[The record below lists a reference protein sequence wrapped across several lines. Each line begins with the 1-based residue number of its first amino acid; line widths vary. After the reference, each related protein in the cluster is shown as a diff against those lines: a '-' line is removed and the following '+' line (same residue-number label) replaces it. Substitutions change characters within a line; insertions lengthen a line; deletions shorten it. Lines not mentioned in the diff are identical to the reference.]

1 MSKYKLAVFDMAGTT
16 VEEGG
21 SVYRT
26 LRESVENQ
34 GFSVD
39 DEKLSQI
46 AGMNK
51 YEAISYLLP
60 APVADDRTLTDKI
73 FADFKQRLDK
83 IYQHDPSVTEKPGI
97 TELFGKLRNIGIRV
111 ALNTGYA
118 RAQADIL
125 IDRLQW
131 KEHIDDSIT
140 SDEVAHGRP
149 YPDMIYAL
157 MNRAGVEHSAKVIKV
172 GDTVN
177 DVREG
182 RQAECGL
189 VVAVLG
195 GAHDKATLKNEV
207 PDLILEKTSDLL
219 KHLPVSRANP
229 RADP

>member
-1 MSKYKLAVFDMAGTT
+1 MQTFKLAVFDMAGTT

-26 LRESVENQ
+26 IRESVENQ
-34 GFSVD
+34 GFLVD
-39 DEKLSQI
+39 DHKLSQI

-60 APVADDRTLTDKI
+60 GAVANDRVLTDKI
-73 FADFKQRLDK
+73 FDDFKQRLDR
-83 IYQHDPSVTEKPGI
+83 IYLNDPSIMEKPGV
-97 TELFGKLRNIGIRV
+97 TELFGKLRNRGIRV

-118 RAQADIL
+118 RAQANLL
-125 IDRLQW
+125 INRLQW
-131 KEHIDDSIT
+131 SEHIDDSIT

-157 MNRAGVEHSAKVIKV
+157 MKRAGVEHNAEVIKV

-182 RQAECGL
+182 RQAVCGL

-195 GAHDKATLKNEV
+195 GAHDKATLKNES

-219 KHLPVSRANP
+219 KHLFANP
-229 RADP
+229 TGSVS

>member
-1 MSKYKLAVFDMAGTT
+1 MSEYKLAVFDMAGTT

-26 LRESVENQ
+26 LKESVVDQ
-34 GFSVD
+34 GFPVT

-51 YEAISYLLP
+51 YEAITYLLP
-60 APVADDRTLTDKI
+60 ESAAGDKQLTDAI
-73 FADFKQRLDK
+73 FEDFKQRLDQ
-83 IYQHDPSVTEKPGI
+83 IYLEDPSVTEKPGI
-97 TELFGKLRNIGIRV
+97 STLFEKLQEMGIRV

-118 RAQADIL
+118 RPQANIL
-125 IDRLQW
+125 IERLDW
-131 KEHIDDSIT
+131 GKRIDDSIT

-149 YPDMIYAL
+149 QPDMIHAL
-157 MNRAGVEHSAKVIKV
+157 MKRAGVKHSSEVIKV

-182 RQAECGL
+182 RKAECGL

-195 GAHDKATLKNEV
+195 GAHDEATLKAYE
-207 PDLILEKTSDLL
+207 PDVILDNTADLVAYL
-219 KHLPVSRANP
+219 MASKANP
-229 RADP
+229 LG